1 MHVKSDA
8 ACFAGGGTVLSQAS
22 RTPEAVQD
30 AHAMVVQTEWTQN
43 GFAVH
48 TFVFKYFKMHVFMH
62 TFMHK
67 LVHPPVV

>member
-8 ACFAGGGTVLSQAS
+8 ACFAGGTVLSQAS

-48 TFVFKYFKMHVFMH
+48 TFVFK
-62 TFMHK
+62 
-67 LVHPPVV
+67 